1 MSSPAS
7 PPSRIVAS
15 TREDSA
21 PEFSPDA
28 RRIAFGSDRSGSYEI
43 YVCNADGSSQL
54 QLTSMQAPD
63 TGSPRWSPDGKQI
76 AFDSRR
82 EGHSDVFVISSEGGT
97 PRRLTNSPYDSQT
110 PAWSHDG
117 KWIYFALQRSRYE
130 LWKLPAAGGTPVQ
143 ITQNGGLWPEESS
156 DGKFLYYFRDR
167 AIWQQDL
174 VKGME
179 RHIADISANGDDS
192 HLCGSDIC
200 YADRSS
206 PTAGHL
212 VRFNTSNGSRH
223 STPVDFGPQ
232 VGASLGIDVSA
243 DGRWLVY
250 TRADSTQSDIMLVEN
265 FH

>member
-1 MSSPAS
+1 
-7 PPSRIVAS
+7 
-15 TREDSA
+15 
-21 PEFSPDA
+21 
-28 RRIAFGSDRSGSYEI
+28 
-43 YVCNADGSSQL
+43 
-54 QLTSMQAPD
+54 MQAPD

-110 PAWSHDG
+110 PAWSHDR
-117 KWIYFALQRSRYE
+117 KWIYFALQRSGYE
-130 LWKLPAAGGTPVQ
+130 LWKLPAAGGTPIQ
-143 ITQNGGLWPEESS
+143 ITQNGGLWPEESP

-179 RHIADISANGDDS
+179 RHIADISENGEDW

-212 VRFNTSNGSRH
+212 VRFNTSNGSQH
-223 STPVDFGPQ
+223 PTPVDFGPQ

-250 TRADSTQSDIMLVEN
+250 TRADSTQSDVMLVEN